1 MRFLKGAKQ
10 QMSQS
15 ISALPVRAKVKDTS
29 TTYYGVP
36 IIWEIGD
43 KNHAGYPA
51 NSVTLVAANILKLA
65 CFDAKE
71 SGNGDSSR
79 RNYGNNRYSL
89 SNLRQWLNKSG
100 SPWYQ
105 AQHGADA
112 APTNANVWDG
122 YNEYDDEAGFLTGFS
137 AQMLAAILNT
147 TLTVAK
153 ASVDGGGSET
163 VTDKVFLLS
172 KAEVGLGAENGV
184 SEGSTLA
191 MFSDNSGRQCR
202 PTAQAVSNSEY
213 KTSSLSASQY
223 WYYYLR
229 SPSASYSY
237 IVRYVNS
244 DGTLYDSRACNG
256 YYGVRP
262 ALNLSSSILVSD
274 SPNSDGNYTVIY
286 NSAPSAPPS
295 ITAPAT
301 CYSGQN
307 INISCAAATDPDGD
321 ALTYCFERSYNSGA
335 WTQVQ
340 ASASRTF
347 TEAVSTAW
355 NTLKYR
361 VRAKDSYGNYSAYT
375 TSGDIAVIHNQPP
388 VISGSNADLGTKRGD
403 FTYQYSVTDPDGD
416 TVNVVEKIDGK
427 TIATK
432 NAITL
437 GATQTLSVSGN
448 TFTALTNAKHT
459 ITITAT
465 DSAGN
470 SAVRTLTFT
479 KSIAGFVITLSTPL
493 EANSQPTRANI
504 KVTRDIPAGGTFKVE
519 VTNNPFD
526 ASPVWEDCTNAVI
539 QGVAHVFTNK
549 INTAAQHGMN
559 IRVTVQRGDALTA
572 CWVSGIGGN
581 FE

>member
-15 ISALPVRAKVKDTS
+15 ISALPVKAKVKDTS

-71 SGNGDSSR
+71 NGNGDNNR

-89 SNLRQWLNKSG
+89 SNLRQWLNKAG

-112 APTNANVWDG
+112 APTNANVWNN

-191 MFSDNSGRQCR
+191 MFSDNTSRQCR

-229 SPSASYSY
+229 SPYASDSYS
-237 IVRYVNS
+237 VRVVYS
-244 DGTLYDSRACNG
+244 DGALDLYNAYLGSN
-256 YYGVRP
+256 GVRP
-262 ALNLSSSILVSD
+262 ALYLKSDISVSLDGDDESTIEVSEEELYKAAVQKFGERAQILVAIEEMSELTKALLKYIRHED
-274 SPNSDGNYTVIY
+274 FNQGDYDDIVESIAEERADVSIMLNQLAVIFGK
-286 NSAPSAPPS
+286 NEDAETEKLEHLAD
-295 ITAPAT
+295 IVK
-301 CYSGQN
+301 
-307 INISCAAATDPDGD
+307 D
-321 ALTYCFERSYNSGA
+321 AL
-335 WTQVQ
+335 
-340 ASASRTF
+340 
-347 TEAVSTAW
+347 
-355 NTLKYR
+355 
-361 VRAKDSYGNYSAYT
+361 
-375 TSGDIAVIHNQPP
+375 
-388 VISGSNADLGTKRGD
+388 
-403 FTYQYSVTDPDGD
+403 
-416 TVNVVEKIDGK
+416 
-427 TIATK
+427 
-432 NAITL
+432 
-437 GATQTLSVSGN
+437 
-448 TFTALTNAKHT
+448 
-459 ITITAT
+459 
-465 DSAGN
+465 
-470 SAVRTLTFT
+470 
-479 KSIAGFVITLSTPL
+479 
-493 EANSQPTRANI
+493 
-504 KVTRDIPAGGTFKVE
+504 
-519 VTNNPFD
+519 
-526 ASPVWEDCTNAVI
+526 
-539 QGVAHVFTNK
+539 
-549 INTAAQHGMN
+549 
-559 IRVTVQRGDALTA
+559 
-572 CWVSGIGGN
+572 
-581 FE
+581 

>member
-1 MRFLKGAKQ
+1 
-10 QMSQS
+10 MSQS

-191 MFSDNSGRQCR
+191 MFSDNSSRQCR

-229 SPSASYSY
+229 SPLASYSY
-237 IVRYVNS
+237 IVRRVYS
-244 DGTLYDSRACNG
+244 DGALSHLHSAYYGDS
-256 YYGVRP
+256 GVRP

-274 SPNSDGNYTVIY
+274 SPDSDGAYTIVW
-286 NSAPSAPPS
+286 NQAPTTPPS
-295 ITAPAT
+295 ITVPDEVR
-301 CYSGQN
+301 SGKTAE
-307 INISCAAATDPDGD
+307 ISWAASVDPEGG
-321 ALTYCFERSYNSGA
+321 AITYELERSINSGA
-335 WTQVQ
+335 WTNVYTGSATSYDDTGVGTSANTVQ
-340 ASASRTF
+340 
-347 TEAVSTAW
+347 W
-355 NTLKYR
+355 R
-361 VRAKDSYGNYSAYT
+361 VRAKDVNGAYSGYT
-375 TSGDIAVIHNQPP
+375 SSAVKTVVHNVDPT
-388 VISGSNADLGTKRGD
+388 ISGSDTDLAPSR
-403 FTYQYSVTDPDGD
+403 
-416 TVNVVEKIDGK
+416 
-427 TIATK
+427 
-432 NAITL
+432 
-437 GATQTLSVSGN
+437 
-448 TFTALTNAKHT
+448 ALPQWP
-459 ITITAT
+459 
-465 DSAGN
+465 
-470 SAVRTLTFT
+470 
-479 KSIAGFVITLSTPL
+479 TP
-493 EANSQPTRANI
+493 
-504 KVTRDIPAGGTFKVE
+504 
-519 VTNNPFD
+519 
-526 ASPVWEDCTNAVI
+526 
-539 QGVAHVFTNK
+539 
-549 INTAAQHGMN
+549 
-559 IRVTVQRGDALTA
+559 
-572 CWVSGIGGN
+572 
-581 FE
+581 

>member
-1 MRFLKGAKQ
+1 
-10 QMSQS
+10 MSQS

-71 SGNGDSSR
+71 SGNSDSNR
-79 RNYGNNRYSL
+79 RSWGNNRYSL

-112 APTNANVWDG
+112 APTNSNVWDG

-163 VTDKVFLLS
+163 VTDRVFLLS

-191 MFSDNSGRQCR
+191 MFSDNASRQCR

-213 KTSSLSASQY
+213 KTSSLSASQP
-223 WYYYLR
+223 WWYYLR
-229 SPSASYSY
+229 SPHASYSY
-237 IVRYVNS
+237 YVRFVNS
-244 DGTLYDSRACNG
+244 DGTLNSSNAYIGS
-256 YYGVRP
+256 YGVRP

-388 VISGSNADLGTKRGD
+388 VISGSNADLGIKRAD

-479 KSIAGFVITLSTPL
+479 KSIAGFVITLSAPL
-493 EANSQPTRANI
+493 EADSQPTRANV

-526 ASPVWEDCTNAVI
+526 ASPVWEDCTNAVV

-549 INTAAQHGMN
+549 INTAAQYGMN

>member
-1 MRFLKGAKQ
+1 MSKTLGSLSVGAKIEVPVL
-10 QMSQS
+10 SAYQS
-15 ISALPVRAKVKDTS
+15 RFGSKIVFKIA
-29 TTYYGVP
+29 
-36 IIWEIGD
+36 D
-43 KNHAGYPA
+43 KNHSGYPS
-51 NSVTLVAANILKLA
+51 NSVTLITEKIIQNMAS
-65 CFDAKE
+65 DAKE
-71 SGNGDSSR
+71 PSNSNSDR
-79 RNYGNNRYSL
+79 KNYGNNRHIY
-89 SNLRQWLNKSG
+89 SNLLQWLNSNAAAG
-100 SPWYQ
+100 AWYS
-105 AQHGADA
+105 AKHSADQ
-112 APTNANVWDG
+112 APTTKNTHVT
-122 YNEYDDEAGFLTGFS
+122 YNPYTSWAGFL
-137 AQMLAAILNT
+137 AMLDPKFVAELLTT
-147 TLTVAK
+147 TLTVVK
-153 ASVDGGGSET
+153 STTDGGSYET
-163 VTDKVFLLS
+163 FTAKMFLAS
-172 KAEVGLGAENGV
+172 TTEVGLANEN
-184 SEGSTLA
+184 SIAEGSLLA
-191 MFSDNSGRQCR
+191 LFSNDASRVAY
-202 PTAQAVSNSEY
+202 PTAQCVNNADGY
-213 KTSSLSASQY
+213 T
-223 WYYYLR
+223 
-229 SPSASYSY
+229 
-237 IVRYVNS
+237 NS
-244 DGTLYDSRACNG
+244 DFATSKGWYWWLRTPLSSNAYNVRIVISDGSLNG
-256 YYGVRP
+256 INAFSGSIGVRP
-262 ALNLSSSILVSD
+262 LCNLKSSILVSD

-340 ASASRTF
+340 ASESRTF

-388 VISGSNADLGTKRGD
+388 VISGSNADLGIKRAD
-403 FTYQYSVTDPDGD
+403 FTYQYSVTDPDND
-416 TVNVVEKIDGK
+416 VVNVVEKIDGK

-448 TFTALTNAKHT
+448 TFTALTNAQHT

-479 KSIAGFVITLSTPL
+479 KSIAGFIITLSAPM
-493 EANSQPTRANI
+493 EADSQPTRANI

-526 ASPVWEDCTNAVI
+526 ASPVWEDCTNAVV
-539 QGVAHVFTNK
+539 QGVAHVFENK
-549 INTAAQHGMN
+549 INTAAQYGMN
-559 IRVTVQRGDALTA
+559 IRVTVERGDALTA